1 MNTPVLRM
9 KNISKRFGA
18 TQALEDVSLEAHAG
32 QVLALIGENG
42 AGKSTLMKVLGGAH
56 GPDEGSIELSGTR
69 LAASSPHE
77 AREAGVAIVYQEL
90 NLAPD
95 LSIEDNIMLGIEQSQ
110 LGFVDRTQQR
120 RRIKEALD
128 LLGQGGLDVRQPVG
142 GLSVGL
148 QQLVEIA
155 RALISEARVIV
166 FDEPTSSLESR
177 DVQRL
182 FTAIKRLQER
192 GIAIIYISHFLEE
205 IREIASEYAVLRD
218 GKLVATG
225 ELAGATDEDIVKL
238 MVGRDVDTLFPKVE
252 HEIGEAVL
260 SVRKLSGQSKPVE
273 VDFDLHRGEVFGLF
287 GLIGAGRTETLRLL
301 FGLDSCSG
309 GSAELSGSSLTGSPH
324 RRIAAGL
331 GLVSEDRKGEG
342 LAQPMTI
349 EDNMTLSD
357 LDPYTQIGLLNL
369 RRRRGVTRQWMQRM
383 EVKARSPGQPVS
395 ALSGG
400 NQQKVAIAR
409 VLHQEADLLLLDE
422 PTRGIDVATKSSIY
436 RLIGEQAAARKSII
450 FVSSY
455 LPELMAVCDTI
466 GVMAS
471 GRLIQT
477 RPVSQWT
484 ETEVLQVAIGG

>member
-1 MNTPVLRM
+1 MNTPLLQM

-18 TQALEDVSLEAHAG
+18 TQALEGVSLDAHAG

-56 GPDEGSIELSGTR
+56 APDEGSIELSGIP
-69 LAASSPHE
+69 LSASSPHE

-95 LSIEDNIMLGIEQSQ
+95 LSIEDNIMLGIEQSRC
-110 LGFVDRTQQR
+110 GIVDRALQR
-120 RRIKEALD
+120 TRIQEALD
-128 LLGQGGLDVRQPVG
+128 LLGQGDLDVRKRVG
-142 GLSVGL
+142 ELSVGL

-155 RALISEARVIV
+155 RALISDARVIV

-225 ELAGATDEDIVKL
+225 ELAGSTDQDIVKL

-252 HEIGEAVL
+252 HDIGEAIL
-260 SVRKLSGQSKPVE
+260 SVRQLSGHSSPVE

-309 GSAELSGSSLTGSPH
+309 GSAELHGSSRSGSPH

-342 LAQPMTI
+342 LAQQLSI
-349 EDNMTLSD
+349 EDNLTLSH
-357 LDPYTQIGLLNL
+357 LKPYSNFGLLNL
-369 RRRRGVTRQWMQRM
+369 RRRRVASTDWMQRM
-383 EVKARSPGQPVS
+383 EVKARSPQQPIS

-409 VLHQEADLLLLDE
+409 VLHQGASVLLLDE
-422 PTRGIDVATKSSIY
+422 PTRGIDVATKSAIY
-436 RLIGEQAAARKSII
+436 RLIGQQASAGKSII

-455 LPELMAVCDTI
+455 LPELMAVCDTL

-471 GRLIQT
+471 GRLVET
-477 RPVSQWT
+477 RPVSKWT